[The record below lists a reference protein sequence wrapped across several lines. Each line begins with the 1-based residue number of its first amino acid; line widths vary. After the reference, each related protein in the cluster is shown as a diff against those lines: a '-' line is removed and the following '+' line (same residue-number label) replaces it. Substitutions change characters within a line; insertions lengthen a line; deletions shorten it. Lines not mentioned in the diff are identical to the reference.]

1 MYLVASPACLVAFN
15 FATIVSGAMT
25 CLHFNSSV
33 FMMSSTDAGLSPTA
47 NLAFPS
53 KRDKI
58 SWIAIALLVSV
69 MIVLAAL
76 SAATVR
82 LSFVLFPS
90 YSGINAGRVLSS
102 SSGVAIF
109 TRFVTRHVI
118 NQATV
123 LNDSLCLVSSL

>member
-25 CLHFNSSV
+25 RLHFASRALII
-33 FMMSSTDAGLSPTA
+33 SSTDAGLSPTA

-58 SWIAIALLVSV
+58 NWIAIGLLVSV

-76 SAATVR
+76 SAASVR
-82 LSFVLFPS
+82 LSFS
-90 YSGINAGRVLSS
+90 
-102 SSGVAIF
+102 
-109 TRFVTRHVI
+109 
-118 NQATV
+118 
-123 LNDSLCLVSSL
+123 